1 MTQGLPFTA
10 NAQFDSVRNWR
21 FHMPITIRFA
31 LLFCVG
37 TLGLLTIGCAP
48 PASAP
53 PTTNSSTAKD
63 DHDHDHGD
71 HDHGKDD
78 HDHDHADHDHKDGD
92 HDHDKHAHS
101 DHEKSSETYAD
112 AVKEIEALQ
121 KSVKENF
128 EADKLEDADTAVHEV
143 GHVLEE
149 VTKLAEKASLS
160 PEDLE
165 SVKKNVEVLFDAF
178 GKIDDRLHSK
188 DAAKG
193 SDYKGV
199 AKEIESAIEVLKSKV
214 KAEASEKSNDN
225 HADEAK
231 SEPAETPKGDA
242 EEAAKNKEAAEKAGA
257 EK

>member
-1 MTQGLPFTA
+1 
-10 NAQFDSVRNWR
+10 
-21 FHMPITIRFA
+21 MPITIRFA

-48 PASAP
+48 PSSAP

-63 DHDHDHGD
+63 DHDHDHGDHD

-101 DHEKSSETYAD
+101 DHEESSETYAD

-121 KSVKENF
+121 KSIKENF

-149 VTKLAEKASLS
+149 VTKLAEKASLT

-165 SVKKNVEVLFDAF
+165 AVKKNVEVLFDAF

-199 AKEIESAIEVLKSKV
+199 AKEIEAAIEVLKSKV
-214 KAEASEKSNDN
+214 KAEASEKSDDD

-231 SEPAETPKGDA
+231 SEPAETPKGDDK
-242 EEAAKNKEAAEKAGA
+242 EAAKDQEAAEKAGA